1 MAIRLL
7 ADNINEDIKII
18 VKDHPKQ
25 YYSDLR
31 NHFYRDLD
39 YLKQISMI
47 KNVIVVSRNH
57 DYNTLLKYSKITS
70 TISGSVTWQGL
81 LDGIPGITFSDTWLT
96 ECESVLTM
104 FDNNMIKK
112 KINEYLNKNKDDVLN
127 DVTDFIEKN
136 EKYFLDTVVYS
147 KHLRFF
153 KNDKEIPI
161 NNLKR
166 YLLQRIL

>member
-1 MAIRLL
+1 
-7 ADNINEDIKII
+7 
-18 VKDHPKQ
+18 
-25 YYSDLR
+25 
-31 NHFYRDLD
+31 
-39 YLKQISMI
+39 
-47 KNVIVVSRNH
+47 
-57 DYNTLLKYSKITS
+57 
-70 TISGSVTWQGL
+70 
-81 LDGIPGITFSDTWLT
+81 
-96 ECESVLTM
+96 
-104 FDNNMIKK
+104 MIKK